1 MAGRRRKSSKV
12 IRTSAAT
19 LVVLGISLATYDVI
33 AQTGPCFTTLGA
45 INSEMQTELAR
56 IQNGAS
62 PQESYVYNMCANT
75 FFDATSEPLQP
86 VLNNAM
92 FVCGDNGSRSNRCV
106 VVGGSQQ
113 VMIMDS
119 FVSGYPMQEV
129 HFLGITF
136 SGFETNN
143 QMEGTSIA
151 AFASSATMATFSE
164 CTWQVCGFVE
174 TTCLVRHYLT
184 SN

>member
-1 MAGRRRKSSKV
+1 MAGRRRKSTKV
-12 IRTSAAT
+12 LQSSRAA
-19 LVVLGISLATYDVI
+19 LFALGCSITTYYVA

-56 IQNGAS
+56 IQNGATA
-62 PQESYVYNMCANT
+62 QESYVYNMCANT
-75 FFDATSEPLQP
+75 FFDAMSEPLQP

-119 FVSGYPMQEV
+119 FVSGYPLQEV

-136 SGFETNN
+136 SGFETDN

-151 AFASSATMATFSE
+151 AFASSATTATFSE
-164 CTWQVCGFVE
+164 CTWE
-174 TTCLVRHYLT
+174 VRTINLLKQHALRQRT
-184 SN
+184 